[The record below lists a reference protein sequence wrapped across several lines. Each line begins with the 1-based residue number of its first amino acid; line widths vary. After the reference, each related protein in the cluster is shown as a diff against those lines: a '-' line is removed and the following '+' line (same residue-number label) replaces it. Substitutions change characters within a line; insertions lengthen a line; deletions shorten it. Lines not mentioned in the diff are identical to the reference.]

1 MGKIGVATS
10 LETELWG
17 ILKGLMLARERQN
30 SSHRMGEGSHLL
42 VFTFWLTWEGRYLLI
57 EYPSLMPKLEDLTMN
72 DLLILR
78 KVVPVKGPIFVPL
91 QVEL

>member
-1 MGKIGVATS
+1 
-10 LETELWG
+10 
-17 ILKGLMLARERQN
+17 
-30 SSHRMGEGSHLL
+30 
-42 VFTFWLTWEGRYLLI
+42 
-57 EYPSLMPKLEDLTMN
+57 MPKLEDLTMN

>member
-42 VFTFWLTWEGRYLLI
+42 VFTFWLT
-57 EYPSLMPKLEDLTMN
+57 
-72 DLLILR
+72 
-78 KVVPVKGPIFVPL
+78 
-91 QVEL
+91 